1 MKKSSRYIMVDNQ
14 ELSIQTE
21 IFHSLAVV
29 APKKGQ
35 RKFPSLLECATNIER
50 SIRSK
55 NVPKNLISVLINELT
70 NPNQNQAD
78 VMFIIQGE
86 SLNVILRNKTGV
98 NRSSSRMPGLQLYVG
113 QTVWSKPPQD
123 NNYLT
128 ESRRYQ

>member
-1 MKKSSRYIMVDNQ
+1 MVDNQ

-86 SLNVILRNKTGV
+86 RLYVKSSILILRSDHFKFMFTFV
-98 NRSSSRMPGLQLYVG
+98 D
-113 QTVWSKPPQD
+113 TKIF
-123 NNYLT
+123 
-128 ESRRYQ
+128 